1 MKSLKHS
8 GRRAFLQGAGALTLT
23 LPLLEY
29 THGEAFAQGDAA
41 KRFITVFSHGGTV
54 TDAGRNVHN
63 YNQHGGIN
71 NWRPLSVPGEM
82 LRLGQIHETLIGMED
97 QLMIL
102 EGINNRTGIA
112 QGEYGGGHGFCNVS
126 ALTCADIGM
135 SGEDPI
141 ARDRSIDFAV
151 ASALAAS
158 QPVAFAEPIHMNVSG
173 HQYGGPY
180 FRGDG
185 ERVSGETSPR
195 AAFERIFAG
204 VSGDAGPSPEQVR
217 QRAIRGSVLN
227 GLMEGVDRFRNRVS
241 VRDRFVIDAHLDH
254 IRQIE
259 IELEALGE
267 VRACM
272 PPTGVEG
279 DPDSELKAYL
289 FADIIV
295 AAMRCGLTNVAN
307 LEIADFLTPWT
318 EAGIQVESGFNLGH
332 SLHHM
337 ARDVGPE
344 GPLFGIRDAWE
355 REITDNRKWRVG
367 VFQRIAAALADP
379 AFAEGDATM
388 LDNSLMLY
396 TSEFSDGSRH
406 SASDVPVLMAGSA
419 GGFFRPGTHLN
430 FKDDEGSSR
439 QSTHN
444 LYTSILN
451 AFGSDVAHFGSAD
464 AIYEGPMS
472 EIHA

>member
-8 GRRAFLQGAGALTLT
+8 GRRAFLRGAGALSLS

-29 THGEAFAQGDAA
+29 THGDAFAQGDAA

-54 TDAGRNVHN
+54 SDAGQSPHN
-63 YNQHGGIN
+63 FNQHGGIN
-71 NWRPLSVPGEM
+71 NWRPLSAPGETM
-82 LRLGQIHETLIGMED
+82 RLGKIHETLVGMED

-102 EGINNRTGIA
+102 EGINNRTGIV
-112 QGEYGGGHGFCNVS
+112 QGEYGGGHKFCNVS
-126 ALTCADIGM
+126 ALTCADIGT

-141 ARDRSIDFAV
+141 ARGASIDFAV
-151 ASALAAS
+151 AAALAAT
-158 QPVAFAEPIHMNVSG
+158 QPVAFAEPIHLNVSG

-180 FRGDG
+180 FRGEG

-204 VSGDAGPSPEQVR
+204 VSGGDSGPTPEQIR
-217 QRAIRGSVLN
+217 QRAVRSSVLN
-227 GLMEGVDRFRNRVS
+227 GLMEGVARFRNRVS
-241 VRDRFVIDAHLDH
+241 VRDRFAIDAHLDH

-272 PPTGVEG
+272 PPTGIEG

-318 EAGIQVESGFNLGH
+318 DAGIQVDSAFNIGH

-344 GPLFGIRDAWE
+344 GPLSHLRDAWE
-355 REITDNRKWRVG
+355 LEITDNRKWRVG
-367 VFQRIAAALADP
+367 IFQRIASALADP
-379 AFAEGDATM
+379 AFAEGDSTM

-406 SASDVPVLMAGSA
+406 LASDVPMLMAGSA
-419 GGFFRPGTHLN
+419 GGFFRTGTHLD
-430 FKDDEGSSR
+430 FREEGGSR

-444 LYTSILN
+444 VYTSILN
-451 AFGSDVAHFGSAD
+451 AFGSDVSHFGSAD
-464 AIYEGPMS
+464 AMYEGPLS